1 MINAHILQF
10 IPQRSLTTAL
20 SADYSYLIVGSINGI
35 GRSIAQWMTQN
46 GAQNLVLLS
55 RSAESSGN
63 NAAITELKRAGFRI
77 FIRNCDVA
85 NRGDLEC
92 VLDECARTMPP
103 IRGVIQAAMVLQVRF
118 ALVLGCIHCNPC
130 ESTDILT

>member
-1 MINAHILQF
+1 MIKANTLQF
-10 IPQRSLTTAL
+10 IPQGSLTAL

-85 NRGDLEC
+85 DRGDLER

-118 ALVLGCIHCNPC
+118 ALVLGCIHCNPA
-130 ESTDILT
+130 SLLTH